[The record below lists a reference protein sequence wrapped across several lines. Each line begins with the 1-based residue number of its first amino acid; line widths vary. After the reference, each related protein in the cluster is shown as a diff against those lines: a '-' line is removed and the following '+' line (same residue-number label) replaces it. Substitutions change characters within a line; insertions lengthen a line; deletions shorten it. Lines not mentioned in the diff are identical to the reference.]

1 MIRLIGICS
10 LRSHIPSSAGHHRQN
25 KRRSRCSL
33 TLLFHTASALERAR
47 IAGYKTTAPDCRQA
61 LVYVIRLGF
70 AKVRCFT
77 GELGALLVLL
87 VLVKGLIYNVISVFI
102 VVWVNGKTLDFA

>member
-1 MIRLIGICS
+1 MAI
-10 LRSHIPSSAGHHRQN
+10 
-25 KRRSRCSL
+25 K
-33 TLLFHTASALERAR
+33 
-47 IAGYKTTAPDCRQA
+47 
-61 LVYVIRLGF
+61 VIRLGF

-77 GELGALLVLL
+77 GESGALLVLL

>member
-1 MIRLIGICS
+1 MSERLF
-10 LRSHIPSSAGHHRQN
+10 N
-25 KRRSRCSL
+25 
-33 TLLFHTASALERAR
+33 
-47 IAGYKTTAPDCRQA
+47 
-61 LVYVIRLGF
+61 VIRFGF

-77 GELGALLVLL
+77 AVSCVLLVLL